1 VASYIFQSNFKAISI
16 VKANGTAIFVEE
28 KYGTPATTTGSE
40 VLFHVQSSLVMWC
53 SLVRDGG
60 SDVELEGEGYGQS
73 GIVLSKMSLE
83 VTPPIVATLGSDQF

>member
-1 VASYIFQSNFKAISI
+1 
-16 VKANGTAIFVEE
+16 
-28 KYGTPATTTGSE
+28 
-40 VLFHVQSSLVMWC
+40 MWC